1 MPKSPINKTDNKNAP
16 TKEVESKKPAP
27 TKTAAA
33 APAPTPAPK
42 KSNTKKDEVKVVVID
57 ENNDDDDEEEEEEE
71 EEDEDDEEEEAG
83 DAKEAKQ
90 PKEKKAK
97 KTFTDFIEE
106 YDKLTEDLKKITVDC
121 DATLKT
127 LNSLNKKKD
136 DLNKN
141 REKVMG
147 LLSKCHEDDMN
158 KALKNKT
165 TKHNGNPTGGFNRVM
180 QVPKPI
186 VAFCKLPADS
196 TMNYPQMMKALSDEF
211 IKRKL
216 KDGQNTTLDAASAK
230 IFKKDVGHVIEQKR
244 FMTFIKEMVDAEKPT
259 ETTVAL

>member
-1 MPKSPINKTDNKNAP
+1 MPPKTSNNTDNKKTP
-16 TKEVESKKPAP
+16 VKEVESKKPAP
-27 TKTAAA
+27 TPTKTAA
-33 APAPTPAPK
+33 PAPAPK
-42 KSNTKKDEVKVVVID
+42 KSNKKDEVKVVVID
-57 ENNDDDDEEEEEEE
+57 ENNDDDEDEEEEDE
-71 EEDEDDEEEEAG
+71 EEDEDDDEEEAG

-141 REKVMG
+141 REKVMA

>member
-1 MPKSPINKTDNKNAP
+1 
-16 TKEVESKKPAP
+16 
-27 TKTAAA
+27 
-33 APAPTPAPK
+33 
-42 KSNTKKDEVKVVVID
+42 
-57 ENNDDDDEEEEEEE
+57 
-71 EEDEDDEEEEAG
+71 
-83 DAKEAKQ
+83 
-90 PKEKKAK
+90 
-97 KTFTDFIEE
+97 
-106 YDKLTEDLKKITVDC
+106 
-121 DATLKT
+121 
-127 LNSLNKKKD
+127 LNKKKD

-141 REKVMG
+141 REKVMA

-186 VAFCKLPADS
+186 VAFCKLAADS

-259 ETTVAL
+259 ETTVNL

>member
-1 MPKSPINKTDNKNAP
+1 MPPKTSNNTDNKKTP
-16 TKEVESKKPAP
+16 VKEVESKKPAP
-27 TKTAAA
+27 TPTKTAA
-33 APAPTPAPK
+33 PAPAPK
-42 KSNTKKDEVKVVVID
+42 KSNKKDEVKVVVID
-57 ENNDDDDEEEEEEE
+57 ENNDDDEDEEEEDE
-71 EEDEDDEEEEAG
+71 EEDEDDDEEEAG

-141 REKVMG
+141 REKVMA

-259 ETTVAL
+259 ETMVAL

>member
-1 MPKSPINKTDNKNAP
+1 MPPKTSNNTDNKKTP
-16 TKEVESKKPAP
+16 VKEVESKKPAP
-27 TKTAAA
+27 TPTKAAA
-33 APAPTPAPK
+33 APAPATK
-42 KSNTKKDEVKVVVID
+42 KSNKKDEVKVVVID
-57 ENNDDDDEEEEEEE
+57 ENNDDDDEEEEEDDDED
-71 EEDEDDEEEEAG
+71 EEDDAEEEEAG
-83 DAKEAKQ
+83 DAKETKQ
-90 PKEKKAK
+90 PKEKKPK

-121 DATLKT
+121 DVTLKT

-141 REKVMG
+141 REKVMA

-186 VAFCKLPADS
+186 VAFCKLAADS

-216 KDGQNTTLDAASAK
+216 KDGQNTTLDKESAK

-259 ETTVAL
+259 ETTVNL

>member
-1 MPKSPINKTDNKNAP
+1 MPPNKKNTDNKNTP
-16 TKEVESKKPAP
+16 NTKEVESKKPAP

-33 APAPTPAPK
+33 PVPTPK
-42 KSNTKKDEVKVVVID
+42 KSNKKDEVKVVVID
-57 ENNDDDDEEEEEEE
+57 ENNDDDEEEEEEE
-71 EEDEDDEEEEAG
+71 EEDEDDDEEEAG

-216 KDGQNTTLDAASAK
+216 KDGQNTTLDKDSAK

-259 ETTVAL
+259 ETTVTI

>member
-1 MPKSPINKTDNKNAP
+1 MPTKPSNNTDNKKTP
-16 TKEVESKKPAP
+16 TKEVESKKPTP

-33 APAPTPAPK
+33 PAAAPK
-42 KSNTKKDEVKVVVID
+42 KSNKKDEVKVVVID

-71 EEDEDDEEEEAG
+71 EDEDDDEDEEAG

-90 PKEKKAK
+90 PKEKKPK
-97 KTFTDFIEE
+97 KTFTDFVEE

-141 REKVMG
+141 REKVMA

-216 KDGQNTTLDAASAK
+216 KDGQNTTLDKDSAK

-259 ETTVAL
+259 ENTVAL

>member
-27 TKTAAA
+27 TKTATA

-57 ENNDDDDEEEEEEE
+57 ENNDDDEEEE
-71 EEDEDDEEEEAG
+71 EEDDEEEDADEEEAG

-230 IFKKDVGHVIEQKR
+230 IFKKDLGHVIEQKR